1 MRQLLCGDETILYL
15 DYGSGYRDLNVIKVR
30 RDTHTN
36 ERARLKKLVKTEQSV
51 GLINGQHQC
60 QFTGCDSMLQPH
72 EMPPWGQT
80 G

>member
-36 ERARLKKLVKTEQSV
+36 ERARLK
-51 GLINGQHQC
+51 N
-60 QFTGCDSMLQPH
+60 
-72 EMPPWGQT
+72 W
-80 G
+80 